1 MKASKIIE
9 GAMLAAAAGTAA
21 ATGKF
26 LRTFRV
32 KKDRKEHVSPYQDV
46 LEEGK
51 KWLKKME
58 PQSEYF
64 MLQSFDGLTLT
75 ARMIPA
81 DKDCGRVVLAVHGY
95 KGSGGRGVPKERDEK
110 GKEGFGKIQPSGA
123 FRLLSA
129 GVPPSGGSGASG

>member
-26 LRTFRV
+26 FNDVVCREKYMPPIRRRTFRV

-81 DKDCGRVVLAVHGY
+81 DKDCGRAVLAVH
-95 KGSGGRGVPKERDEK
+95 
-110 GKEGFGKIQPSGA
+110 
-123 FRLLSA
+123 
-129 GVPPSGGSGASG
+129 